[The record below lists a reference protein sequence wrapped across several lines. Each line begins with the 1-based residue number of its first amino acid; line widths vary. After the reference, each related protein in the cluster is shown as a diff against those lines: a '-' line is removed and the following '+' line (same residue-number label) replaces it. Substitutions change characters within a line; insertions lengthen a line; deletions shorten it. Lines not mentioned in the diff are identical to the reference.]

1 MIDQSTQLLDIMHRL
16 ERLLVR
22 FEIDMAARLHV
33 VDYQAIE
40 ILCDEFHAQMTELM
54 SASAESTQPSAS
66 VSLAVSRGVATGHE

>member
-1 MIDQSTQLLDIMHRL
+1 MSDQITQLFDTMQRL

-54 SASAESTQPSAS
+54 STGPSSS
-66 VSLAVSRGVATGHE
+66 VAHAVSRGVASSHE

>member
-1 MIDQSTQLLDIMHRL
+1 MADQSTQLLDIMQRL

-40 ILCDEFHAQMTELM
+40 ILCDQFRAQMTELM
-54 SASAESTQPSAS
+54 STGPSSSVSHALSRAVASA
-66 VSLAVSRGVATGHE
+66 HE